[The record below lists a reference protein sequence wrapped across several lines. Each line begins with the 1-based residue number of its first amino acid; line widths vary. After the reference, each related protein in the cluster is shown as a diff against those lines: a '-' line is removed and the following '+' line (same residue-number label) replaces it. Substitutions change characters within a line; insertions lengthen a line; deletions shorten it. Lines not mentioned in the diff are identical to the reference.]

1 MTAVRIILFFG
12 ILYLKYK
19 KDCGM
24 LKALDALSEFINN
37 HMFLSIMVVIYLAGL
52 NKFLGRVF
60 IPETDVL
67 MSLLSKFID

>member
-1 MTAVRIILFFG
+1 
-12 ILYLKYK
+12 
-19 KDCGM
+19 M
-24 LKALDALSEFINN
+24 LKALGALSEFINN